1 MVETQ
6 MDGWG
11 DTPRVFSG
19 VSPRIQT
26 CVNAAPRGRTSSA
39 HVHTYAMALAAL
51 LLGAC
56 AFEGPWAR
64 QLTHAHAAATV
75 AATAAATQCVRQHGA
90 EDAWHT

>member
-1 MVETQ
+1 MGGATRPESFAEQVR
-6 MDGWG
+6 G
-11 DTPRVFSG
+11 SKL
-19 VSPRIQT
+19 
-26 CVNAAPRGRTSSA
+26 APTRRLRGRTSSA

-64 QLTHAHAAATV
+64 QLTHAHAAAAA

-90 EDAWHT
+90 EDAWRT